1 MVKGMIIVESLTD
14 HAVLD
19 SALFRVTER
28 YPFMMDGKDP
38 VEIVMVEV
46 APSATLEALTVVAGA
61 LAQRRYYAHF
71 VDGET
76 MHVVFP
82 STIVVVRKGHPDDET
97 ACLEVAESRDI
108 PPIQL
113 PFGRMFHFGH
123 AERPQPLQSLPKPR
137 PGEP

>member
-1 MVKGMIIVESLTD
+1 MVKGMIIAESLTD

-28 YPFMMDGKDP
+28 YPFMMDGRDS

-46 APSATLEALTVVAGA
+46 APSATLEALALIAGA

-82 STIVVVRKGHPDDET
+82 STIVVVRQGHPDDET
-97 ACLEVAESRDI
+97 ACLAVAASRDI
-108 PPIQL
+108 PPAQL
-113 PFGRMFHFGH
+113 PFGRMFRFIH
-123 AERPQPLQSLPKPR
+123 AERSQPAQGLPKLW
-137 PGEP
+137 PGGP